1 MQFTPAK
8 IRNNY
13 DRFSIHTM
21 LKTVILCLLAF
32 TPLSRIYA
40 QSADSLKI
48 DSIPQ
53 GIVLEDSLILADSVR
68 INSDSIRVAR
78 LDSLKRTSD
87 LKSKVKYHARD
98 SIVFDIKDRFLYLYG
113 EVTIEY
119 EDIVLKAEKIWIDWS
134 TTTMFAEGVPDSTG
148 KYIGQPLFEEGEQI
162 YNAEAIEFNFNSRKG
177 RILGGRTQQDDNFVI
192 GDSIKR
198 NPDNSYFIRSGKITT
213 CNLED
218 PHFYIYSNKMK
229 VIPNDKV
236 VTGRVNIVV
245 EKVPVPLVLPFGFF
259 PNKKGKKSGIL
270 MPSYGNDATRGYF
283 LRDGGY
289 YLGLNDYV
297 DLSVRGDIFS
307 YGSYRVNANSRYNW
321 RYRFNGSMDVKYA
334 MNNSG
339 DRSDLNY
346 SESKD
351 FFVVWRH
358 DQKMGNTARL
368 SSDVNLGSSNFLK
381 LNSMNTTDI
390 VTNQLMSNVAWS
402 KTFANTPWSMNARL
416 GHQQNT
422 NNKTISLEIP
432 SIGINRGRTFPFKR
446 KSGGGK
452 ERFYEKIGYSY
463 SAQAINRI
471 NTFDS
476 LLFKPGFEKG
486 FQNGIRHTLPVSMNL
501 KALKYVTVSPSVNY
515 NEYWY
520 FREYRERWQ
529 NGYQDSIWNPGK
541 IVQDTLNQFLSGR
554 DFSASV
560 TTSTRIYGMYAFP
573 SQRKRVIRH
582 TFTPNLGYTYRP
594 DFSRP
599 YWGYYYQVQS
609 DSMGSA
615 ARMKTVSR
623 FKDQIN
629 GGPGIG
635 EQQMISFGFLNLIE
649 MKYRSIKKGQDT
661 LSTKPE
667 SKKLTLLDNL
677 GMQGSYNLAA
687 DSFQLS
693 PINFSARTV
702 LLNNLLNVNL
712 TGIMDPYY
720 QDSSGRRIDK
730 YRWKEENKPGYITS
744 SNLAISTSFRS
755 KKEKPKPKPKNLD
768 PAELAEIERNR
779 AQYADFNI
787 PWSINLSYNLLY
799 NRPNIS
805 QKSTLNQS
813 VQLSGDLNLTEKW
826 KIRMSSGYDF
836 VAKDI
841 TITQFNIIRDLH
853 CWEAAFSW
861 TPFGSRKFYMLT
873 INAKSSTLQDLKL
886 TKQSPPN
893 YRNLLN

>member
-1 MQFTPAK
+1 
-8 IRNNY
+8 
-13 DRFSIHTM
+13 M
-21 LKTVILCLLAF
+21 LKTVVLGLLAF
-32 TPLSRIYA
+32 YTLSRIYA
-40 QSADSLKI
+40 QTPDSVKIDTLGRQVSTSDSLLIASNLQFQTDSLKA
-48 DSIPQ
+48 
-53 GIVLEDSLILADSVR
+53 V
-68 INSDSIRVAR
+68 R
-78 LDSLKRTSD
+78 LDSLKRNSD
-87 LKSKVKYHARD
+87 LKSKVKYQAKD
-98 SIVFDIKDRFLYLYG
+98 SIIFDIKGRFLYLYG

-119 EDIVLKAEKIWIDWS
+119 EEIVLKAEKIWIDWA
-134 TTTMFAEGVPDSTG
+134 TTTMYAEGVPDTTG
-148 KYIGQPLFEEGEQI
+148 NYIGQPVFEEGEQI
-162 YNAEAIEFNFNSRKG
+162 YNAEAIAFNFNTRKG
-177 RILGGRTQQDDNFVI
+177 RIIGGRTQQDDNFVI

-213 CNLED
+213 CNLDD
-218 PHFYIYSNKMK
+218 PHFYIYSSKMK

-236 VTGRVNIVV
+236 ITGRVNIVV

-297 DLSVRGDIFS
+297 DLSLRGDIFA
-307 YGSYRVNANSRYNW
+307 YGSYRVNATSRYNW
-321 RYRFNGSMDVKYA
+321 KYHFNGSLDVKYA

-339 DRSDLNY
+339 DKTDFNY
-346 SESKD
+346 SESRD
-351 FFVVWRH
+351 FFVVWKH
-358 DQKMGNTARL
+358 DQKIGNTSRL
-368 SSDVNLGSSNFLK
+368 SSDVNLGSSDFLK
-381 LNSMNTTDI
+381 LNSLNTNDI

-422 NNKTISLEIP
+422 SNKTISLEIP

-476 LLFKPGFEKG
+476 LLFKKGFEKG
-486 FQNGIRHTLPVSMNL
+486 FQNGIRHTLPISMNL
-501 KALKYVTVSPSVNY
+501 KALKYVTISPSLNY

-529 NGYQDSIWNPGK
+529 AGRFINTDSSEVWRAGTA
-541 IVQDTLNQFLSGR
+541 VTDTLNQFLSGR

-560 TTSTRIYGMYAFP
+560 TASTRIYGMLPFP
-573 SQRKRVIRH
+573 SKRQRIIRH
-582 TFTPNLGYTYRP
+582 TFTPNVGYTFRP
-594 DFSRP
+594 DFSAP
-599 YWGYYYQVQS
+599 GWGYYYKIQG
-609 DSMGSA
+609 DSAGSLE
-615 ARMKTVSR
+615 RMRTVSR

-635 EQQMISFGFLNLIE
+635 EQQMISFGFLNLLE
-649 MKYRSIKKGQDT
+649 MKYRSLKKGQDT

-667 SKKLTLLDNL
+667 TKKLTILDNL

-693 PINFSARTV
+693 PINLSARTV

-720 QDSSGRRIDK
+720 QDSSGRRLDR
-730 YRWKEENKPGYITS
+730 YRWAVEQKPGYITS
-744 SNLAISTSFRS
+744 SNLAVSTSFRS
-755 KKEKPKPKPKNLD
+755 QKDKPKPKIKNPD
-768 PAELAEIERNR
+768 PAVMAEIERNR
-779 AQYADFNI
+779 ELYADFNI
-787 PWSINLSYNLLY
+787 PWSVNLSYNLLY
-799 NRPNIS
+799 NRPRIS
-805 QKSTLNQS
+805 EKATVNQS

-826 KIRMSSGYDF
+826 KVRVSSGYDF
-836 VAKDI
+836 VAKDV

-861 TPFGSRKFYMLT
+861 TPFGTRKFYMLT